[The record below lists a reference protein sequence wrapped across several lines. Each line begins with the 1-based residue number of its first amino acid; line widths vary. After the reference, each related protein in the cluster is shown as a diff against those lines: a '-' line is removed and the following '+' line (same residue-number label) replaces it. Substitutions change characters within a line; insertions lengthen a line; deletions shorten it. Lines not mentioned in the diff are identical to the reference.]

1 MGALKDRTW
10 VGELL
15 NALSSGS
22 LSEDSIQVCI
32 GHMNRNHRQLY
43 KYYDLG
49 SNYTMSNLELY
60 ANYYNDPTQFNDPF
74 DCNIGL
80 SIDQLLQLILPI
92 ALRQL
97 YPTWSEEMIDVV
109 TAVSL
114 NKLNIDETDKDK
126 ELIVD
131 KCRTIPQF
139 GEVKESLGK
148 GQLVNDYEIA
158 HMLWKNPAI
167 LKNLFMHS
175 TELPANLT
183 EDEAGQLAEFA
194 SDLMLRMH
202 EIAGIDGV
210 EDEDVLKKAFGF
222 FDGKH
227 GFLERIIEAANLL
240 GVNIDADAVEKIRDQ
255 CNARVAEVHKAVGRA
270 VGIAC
275 FAQRWNNVL
284 MWSHYANKH
293 TGICVEYDFDIPF
306 KTAPNSLLLPVEY
319 TSMRPL
325 LPIEKLGVTQNKDF
339 KVNDANINTV
349 FADVLKAL
357 ITKSE
362 IWKYEQ
368 EWRHIVFIK
377 DPDKRL
383 VRLPIVSRIIMGV
396 KISDENKIKMIEFAS
411 KHDIPLYQAQLVEDR
426 YEMVWRRVC

>member
-1 MGALKDRTW
+1 MEKDRDRKW
-10 VGELL
+10 VDELL
-15 NALSSGS
+15 DAISTGN

-32 GHMNRNHRQLY
+32 AQMNRNHRQLY

-49 SNYTMSNLELY
+49 SEFTMSNLELY
-60 ANYYNDPTQFNDPF
+60 ANYYNDPTQFNDPY

-80 SIDQLLQLILPI
+80 SIDQIFQLLLPA
-92 ALRQL
+92 ALQQL
-97 YPTWSEEMIDVV
+97 YPTWSEDMLDVV
-109 TAVSL
+109 TAVAFD
-114 NKLNIDETDKDK
+114 KLKVDATDENK
-126 ELIVD
+126 ELIIEE
-131 KCRTIPQF
+131 CRAIPQF
-139 GEVKESLGK
+139 RELEETLGR
-148 GQLVNDYEIA
+148 GQIVEDREIA
-158 HMLWKNPAI
+158 QVLYKNPAI
-167 LKNLFMHS
+167 LKSLLMHS
-175 TELPANLT
+175 TELPVNLA

-194 SDLMLRMH
+194 SDLLLRMR
-202 EIAGIDGV
+202 EITSIDTV
-210 EDEDVLKKAFGF
+210 EDEAVLNKVFGF

-227 GFLERIIEAANLL
+227 GFVERILEAANLL
-240 GVNIDADAVEKIRDQ
+240 GVSIDEDAVAKLRDQ
-255 CNARVAEVHKAVGRA
+255 CNERVAEVHKGVGRA

-306 KTAPNSLLLPVEY
+306 ETATNSLLLPVEY

-325 LPIEKLGVTQNKDF
+325 LPIEKLGAIQDRDF
-339 KVNDANINTV
+339 KVDETKINSV

-377 DPDKRL
+377 DPNKRL
-383 VRLPIVSRIIMGV
+383 VSLPIVSRIIMGV
-396 KISDENKIKMIEFAS
+396 NISDENKKKMVEYAT
-411 KHDIPLYQAQLVEDR
+411 KHNIPLYQAQLVEDR
-426 YEMVWRRVC
+426 YEMELRKVR